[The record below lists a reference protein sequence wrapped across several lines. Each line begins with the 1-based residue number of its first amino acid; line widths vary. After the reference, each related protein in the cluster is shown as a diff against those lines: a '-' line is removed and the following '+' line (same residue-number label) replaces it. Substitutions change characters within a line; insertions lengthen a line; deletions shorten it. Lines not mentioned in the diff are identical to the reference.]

1 MNNYPV
7 ENENS
12 TSGPPR
18 LLLWLALMFLL
29 IIVLATIAV
38 IVFITNE
45 RRVSGLIPV
54 VALGLILLPI
64 ASVLSALFMRKGL
77 PKRLWLWL
85 AVLWAIF
92 LILVSFGFTIF
103 YRDTLDPRYQNEIL
117 TYAPFM
123 RQFMRPTPEGGVVP
137 TSAVTSAISP
147 ADLLA
152 IPAVNTA
159 TPEAAEETEA
169 PPETPTQT
177 PTTQPPDAPTEAA
190 IAPTATFAAPVS
202 EPTAVPSDGAANVNA
217 SFTASSNRPASA
229 FMYGFR
235 WERQGWNNCGPTN
248 ITMALSHF
256 GWQEDQNYAAQFL
269 KPETEDKNVSP
280 GELVN
285 FVNTQTGVR
294 AITRIG
300 GDIELLKGLIAA
312 NFPVII
318 ETTFTPEG
326 SDWIGHYQTIVGYDD
341 NAGAF
346 YVYDSWLGIG
356 DGNGIAEPY
365 AQLDRDWQAFNRT
378 FIVLYEQS
386 REGVLVGLLGDLAD
400 VNLAAENALTVAQQ
414 EASQD
419 PTNPFAWFNI
429 GTSLTRLGRYEQ
441 AASAYDEATRRLLPF
456 RMLWYQFGPF
466 EAYFNVGRYDDVMGL
481 VQNNL
486 TNGAE
491 YVEETYYWQGRV
503 LEARGQSSEAAA
515 AYRRALNH
523 NPLYAAAQ
531 EALDRLSV

>member
-7 ENENS
+7 EYENS
-12 TSGPPR
+12 ASGPPR

-29 IIVLATIAV
+29 LIVLAAVAV
-38 IVFITNE
+38 IVFITND
-45 RRVSGLIPV
+45 RRISGLIPV
-54 VALGLILLPI
+54 VGLGLLVLPL
-64 ASVLSALFMRKGL
+64 ASVFSALFMRKGL

-85 AVLWAIF
+85 AILWAIF
-92 LILVSFGFTIF
+92 MVLVSFGFTLF
-103 YRDTLDPRYQNEIL
+103 YRDSLDPRYQNEL
-117 TYAPFM
+117 VTYVPFM
-123 RQFMRPTPEGGVVP
+123 RQFMRPTPQGGVVP

-152 IPAVNTA
+152 IPVASSA
-159 TPEAAEETEA
+159 TPEPAEETEA
-169 PPETPTQT
+169 PTEQPTVP
-177 PTTQPPDAPTEAA
+177 PTDAPTEAA
-190 IAPTATFAAPVS
+190 LAPTATLEAPVS
-202 EPTAVPSDGAANVNA
+202 APTAAPISDASTVNA
-217 SFTASSNRPASA
+217 AFSSSSNRPASA

-285 FVNTQTGVR
+285 FVNTHTGVR

-300 GDIELLKGLIAA
+300 GDIELLKNLIAA

-341 NAGAF
+341 NAGSF

-365 AQLDRDWQAFNRT
+365 EQLDRDWQAFNRT
-378 FIVLYEQS
+378 FVVLYEQS

-400 VNLAAENALTVAQQ
+400 VNLAAERALTVGQQ

-429 GTSLTRLGRYEQ
+429 GTALTRLGRYEQ
-441 AASAYDEATRRLLPF
+441 AASAYDEATRRMLPF

-486 TNGAE
+486 TNGAQ

-503 LEARGQSSEAAA
+503 YEARGQNNEAIA
-515 AYRRALNH
+515 AYTRALNH

-531 EALDRLSV
+531 QALDNLT

>member
-1 MNNYPV
+1 MNNYPP
-7 ENENS
+7 EYDNS
-12 TSGPPR
+12 TSAPPR
-18 LLLWLALMFLL
+18 LLLWLTVIFL
-29 IIVLATIAV
+29 IVLVLAAIAV
-38 IVFITNE
+38 VVFIAND
-45 RRVSGLIPV
+45 RRISGLIPV
-54 VALGLILLPI
+54 VGIGLIVLPI
-64 ASVLSALFMRKGL
+64 ASVISALFMRNGL

-85 AVLWAIF
+85 AILWAVF
-92 LILVSFGFTIF
+92 LLVISFGFTLY
-103 YRDTLDPRYQNEIL
+103 YRDSLPPRYQEEML

-123 RQFMRPTPEGGVVP
+123 RQFMRPTPQGGIVP

-152 IPAVNTA
+152 LPIEATA
-159 TPEAAEETEA
+159 SLAPTETSIQ
-169 PPETPTQT
+169 PDETPTSE
-177 PTTQPPDAPTEAA
+177 PTMQVTDAPTEAA
-190 IAPTATFAAPVS
+190 IVPTITNEAPVIQPTS
-202 EPTAVPSDGAANVNA
+202 EPANA
-217 SFTASSNRPASA
+217 SNINTSFVSSNRPASA

-280 GELVN
+280 GEMVN

-300 GDIELLKGLIAA
+300 GSVELLKHLIAA
-312 NFPVII
+312 NFPVIT

-326 SDWIGHYQTIVGYDD
+326 SDWIGHYQTVVGYDD
-341 NAGAF
+341 NAGSF
-346 YVYDSWLGIG
+346 YVYDSWLGIE
-356 DGNGIAEPY
+356 DGNGLPEPY
-365 AQLDRDWQAFNRT
+365 GQFDRDWQAFNRT

-386 REGVLVGLLGDLAD
+386 REGVLIDLLGDLAD
-400 VNLAAENALTVAQQ
+400 VALAAEHALEVAQQ

-429 GTSLTRLGRYEQ
+429 GTALTRLERYDQ

-486 TNGAE
+486 TNGAQF
-491 YVEETYYWQGRV
+491 VEETYYWQGRV
-503 LEARGQSSEAAA
+503 FEARGQTNEAIA
-515 AYRRALNH
+515 AYTRALSH
-523 NPLYAAAQ
+523 NPLYQAAQ
-531 EALDRLSV
+531 DALNNLT